1 MRNPNEFWQ
10 EVAFALIFGSSGGYI
25 LALIL

>member
-1 MRNPNEFWQ
+1 MNYIDNFWHD
-10 EVAFALIFGSSGGYI
+10 VAFALILGACGGYI